1 MFLLSLRLQ
10 VRFFLFKQEIN
21 QLLLKLFWEELF
33 HRFVCSCRRL
43 NQCSI
48 WSSWFNASL
57 GLSNFFFWYVD
68 LTLTFSPTIS
78 WNNRP
83 RRAILTSRGLPIF
96 VDFFLF
102 FLWFWFLLLSEF
114 ILDRLFFELKLLVK
128 REYLTDNFRD
138 RHVNLIF
145 TITTFNFNFIDL
157 WGVLPEFQVILHL
170 ICPKDTWM
178 CLPCRVQGIVHRQ
191 DSCQQNLQK

>member
-1 MFLLSLRLQ
+1 MYLLSNSLRLQ
-10 VRFFLFKQEIN
+10 VWFFFLKQEIN
-21 QLLLKLFWEELF
+21 QFLLKLFWEELF

-48 WSSWFNASL
+48 WSSRFNT
-57 GLSNFFFWYVD
+57 GLWLSYFSFWYID

-83 RRAILTSRGLPIF
+83 GWAIRTSRGLPVFI
-96 VDFFLF
+96 DFSLF

-114 ILDRLFFELKLLVK
+114 ILDRLFFELKPLVK

-138 RHVNLIF
+138 RHLNLIF
-145 TITTFNFNFIDL
+145 PITTLYFNFINL
-157 WGVLPEFQVILHL
+157 WGILPEFQIILHL
-170 ICPKDTWM
+170 ICPEDTRM
-178 CLPCRVQGIVHRQ
+178 CLPCRVQGIVHWQ
-191 DSCQQNLQK
+191 DSCQ